1 MPGSREKIRVCQTSS
16 KSRTDGISISGIIF
30 EEDSHGG
37 PRKKTPAFGNLCT
50 RKQNGGS
57 IPGTIM
63 GSDLDGGSRKEGAGN
78 LQLSHQFSR
87 KPMRHVF
94 GAASAKVS
102 EVCVETTVVADTL
115 GPATRLNRQYAMQN

>member
-1 MPGSREKIRVCQTSS
+1 MPDLEQVEDRWYFDQWNYFREGFTWWTK
-16 KSRTDGISISGIIF
+16 
-30 EEDSHGG
+30 E
-37 PRKKTPAFGNLCT
+37 KTPAFGNLCT

-78 LQLSHQFSR
+78 LQLSHQLSR